1 MIDLLLCKKMII
13 NNNKMIDFINK
24 VTTFT
29 TNYKQNKQQQRLPFF
44 ISLSVVLFFPFRV
57 ISYHNRI
64 SNIIIMYIVQI
75 ESLATSNVYG
85 GIIYIIQL

>member
-13 NNNKMIDFINK
+13 NNNKMIDFNK